1 MHFNRFYR
9 LFSSRYSQNV
19 KLMHSFTTM
28 SNNPQQINPKILKP
42 LIIIGGIIV
51 LFMLFNPFKTIE
63 SGDAG
68 VLYEK
73 FRGGVN
79 TEDVMGEGFHFVAPW
94 NKVFEYEV
102 RQQQVF
108 EKMGVLSS
116 NGLEISLDITV
127 WFQPS
132 KKDLGKLHQ
141 TKGEGYIDRV
151 VKPSV
156 RSATRS
162 VVGRYTP
169 EQIYSSKRDA
179 IQEEI
184 YLEAKKILD
193 GQFVQLNEIL
203 VRDVTLPIKIKEAI
217 EVKLKQEQESLA
229 YEFKLTKAIKEA
241 EKQRIEAEGK
251 AAANRILN
259 ASLTDLILKEK
270 GIQATLKLAESENA
284 KTVIIGNG
292 KNGMPLILGN

>member
-1 MHFNRFYR
+1 MR
-9 LFSSRYSQNV
+9 
-19 KLMHSFTTM
+19 
-28 SNNPQQINPKILKP
+28 NNNQQMNPKWLKTVA
-42 LIIIGGIIV
+42 IIV
-51 LFMLFNPFKTIE
+51 FFIFIFIIFNPFKTID

-73 FRGGVN
+73 FGGGVN
-79 TEDVMGEGFHFVAPW
+79 TEEVMGEGFHFVAPW
-94 NKVFEYEV
+94 NKVYEYEV
-102 RQQQVF
+102 RQQEVF

-116 NGLEISLDITV
+116 NGLEISLDISV
-127 WFQPS
+127 WFKPS
-132 KKDLGKLHQ
+132 QKELGKLHQ
-141 TKGEGYIDRV
+141 TKGENYIDRV
-151 VKPSV
+151 VKPAV

-184 YLEAKKILD
+184 YLESKKILD
-193 GQFVQLNEIL
+193 KQFVQLNEIL
-203 VRDVTLPIKIKEAI
+203 VRDVTLPITIKEAI
-217 EVKLKQEQESLA
+217 ERKLRQEQESLE
-229 YEFKLTKAIKEA
+229 YEFRLTKATKEA

-259 ASLTDLILKEK
+259 ASLTENILKEK
-270 GIQATLKLAESENA
+270 GIQATLKLAESENS
-284 KTVIIGNG
+284 KTVVIGNS